1 MTPDNTP
8 ATTTDK
14 ALAWLRRFGPLGS
27 LLILLVVAL
36 TTGLAGKLSLATLQ
50 AQGAALQAYAAA
62 HPVKSAIIY
71 VAVYV
76 ATVSVS
82 LPGALILSLSGGF
95 LFGPLGGGC
104 VAVTGATGGSTVVY
118 LVCRTAFGD
127 FLRKKPGAL
136 LTKVEEG
143 FKADAFAYLLTL
155 RLIPAFPLLLVNV
168 ASGLMNIPI
177 RTYLLASF
185 LGMIPSSFVYA
196 GIGAGLGHIF
206 ASGEPVT
213 MHTLFSPRVYLPI
226 VAMGALAV
234 LPPLWRF
241 WRRRRVAQAP
251 DVK

>member
-1 MTPDNTP
+1 MTRDR
-8 ATTTDK
+8 
-14 ALAWLRRFGPLGS
+14 ALSLLRRFGPLLALVA
-27 LLILLVVAL
+27 LLIWALASGVA
-36 TTGLAGKLSLATLQ
+36 KHLSLEELRARGEGLQ
-50 AQGAALQAYAAA
+50 AFAREKPLLSAL
-62 HPVKSAIIY
+62 IY

-76 ATVSVS
+76 ATVSIS

-95 LFGPLGGGC
+95 LFGPIAGGAL
-104 VAVTGATGGSTVVY
+104 AVTGATGGSTVVF

-127 FLRKKPGAL
+127 FLRRWESPL
-136 LTKVEEG
+136 LLRIERG
-143 FKADAFAYLLTL
+143 FEASAFSYLLTL

-168 ASGLMNIPI
+168 ASGLMNIPV

-213 MHTLFSPRVYLPI
+213 MHTLFSPRIYLPI
-226 VAMGALAV
+226 AAMGALAL
-234 LPPLWRF
+234 LPPLWRY
-241 WRRRRVAQAP
+241 WRNRRVAQAP